1 MTSVRV
7 ALDGGRLLVTAD
19 NQAAYG
25 PFKEM
30 LAATWDNDRQ
40 AIVLPATVGAM
51 EELTV
56 VIGSLRAQG
65 VVATRSADTAPLLQA
80 VQAAQAARDKRY
92 EEDLPDFPGKLSA
105 WIHQRQAFWFAE
117 PQFGTMLAMDMGCLT
132 GDTIVTANRAG
143 RSFRIRLDDL
153 HAKFSNRGPLNRYR
167 GIWDAMVPTY
177 VRGLKADGRLGRCLL
192 RATLDNGIKE
202 VCTIR
207 LASGMEITC
216 TPDHEIVTPAG
227 KVQAAN
233 LEPGASV
240 WTNGS
245 QDGAGYVWLYMPD
258 HPNATP
264 GGQVLEHQV
273 VMAEHLGRPIRRGEI
288 VHHDNEIKNDNR
300 LENLVLCASQAEHM
314 RLHDL
319 RPNLPGVFPVL
330 DVVLAIEDAGRQRV
344 YDLSVDEDAHTY
356 IANGIVVG
364 NTGKSKVTVGLLDHW
379 DTDLALILCPKSV
392 VGVWPREFEKHSERT
407 WNVWAGQVQGARG
420 PLKNP
425 SVSKRAAAADLHAE
439 RFEIAGG
446 PAAIV
451 CNYDSC
457 WQPAMEKVLLKLARA
472 GRIKVMVL
480 DESHRVK
487 APNGKASR
495 FCFRLSRAIEARGG
509 RVLELTGTPFSHSP
523 LDVFGQYRC
532 LDPAYF
538 GTNHA
543 RFKRRYAIEAP
554 LPTGR
559 ATMIVGLQP
568 ETEGDLRA
576 RFHKLAYVCNKRDL
590 VERGVLHIP
599 PATEDFRECTLG
611 TKATDLY
618 RALEEEFVADLEQGT
633 VTVANAMVKL
643 LRLQQITSGH
653 VPLDD
658 IDDAP
663 AADEATIAALAAMG
677 LAAPAELEPGRRR
690 QGRIVEVD
698 TAKRDLLADTLTDIP
713 TSEPV
718 VVFCRFRHDLDM
730 VNHVAKAQGRTY
742 AELSGRRRDALAPDS
757 TLAEHVRLAGVQ
769 IQSGGVGI
777 DFTRACLGIYFSIG
791 HALGDYEQSLARL
804 DRPGQLM
811 PTTFL
816 HLVARL
822 SSGVWTADRRVYQAL
837 FRRLDVVR
845 AVMRSPGR
853 WGDEL

>member
-1 MTSVRV
+1 MSSVRV
-7 ALDGGRLLVTAD
+7 ALDTGRLILTAD
-19 NQAAYG
+19 QDHIYQ
-25 PFKEM
+25 PFKAM
-30 LAATWDNDRQ
+30 LAATWDQDRG

-51 EELTV
+51 EELTTI
-56 VIGSLRAQG
+56 IGGLRSQG
-65 VVATRSADTAPLLQA
+65 VTATRSADTNELLQA
-80 VQAAQAARDKRY
+80 MQAAANARLKRF
-92 EEDLPDFPGKLSA
+92 EEDLPDFPGTMPA

-117 PQFGTMLAMDMGCLT
+117 PQFGVCLAMDMG
-132 GDTIVTANRAG
+132 
-143 RSFRIRLDDL
+143 
-153 HAKFSNRGPLNRYR
+153 
-167 GIWDAMVPTY
+167 
-177 VRGLKADGRLGRCLL
+177 
-192 RATLDNGIKE
+192 
-202 VCTIR
+202 
-207 LASGMEITC
+207 
-216 TPDHEIVTPAG
+216 
-227 KVQAAN
+227 
-233 LEPGASV
+233 
-240 WTNGS
+240 
-245 QDGAGYVWLYMPD
+245 
-258 HPNATP
+258 
-264 GGQVLEHQV
+264 
-273 VMAEHLGRPIRRGEI
+273 
-288 VHHDNEIKNDNR
+288 
-300 LENLVLCASQAEHM
+300 
-314 RLHDL
+314 
-319 RPNLPGVFPVL
+319 
-330 DVVLAIEDAGRQRV
+330 
-344 YDLSVDEDAHTY
+344 
-356 IANGIVVG
+356 
-364 NTGKSKVTVGLLDHW
+364 TGKTKVTVGLLDHW
-379 DTDLALILCPKSV
+379 ETDLVLVLCPKSV
-392 VGVWPREFEKHSERT
+392 VGVWPREFDKHSLRT
-407 WNVWAGQVQGARG
+407 WYPWAGQVQGARG

-439 RFEIAGG
+439 QHQIAGT

-457 WQPAMEKVLLKLARA
+457 WQPAMEKVLLKLARS

-559 ATMIVGLQP
+559 ATMIVGMQP
-568 ETEGDLRA
+568 ETEGELKE

-590 VERGVLHIP
+590 VARGVLHIP

-611 TKATDLY
+611 QKATDLY
-618 RALEEEFVADLEQGT
+618 QALEEEFVAELDNGT

-658 IDDAP
+658 AGDGAP
-663 AADEATIAALAAMG
+663 IADQATVDALAAMG
-677 LAAPAELEPGRRR
+677 LAAPGGNDGPARKRTGRV
-690 QGRIVEVD
+690 VEVD

-713 TSEPV
+713 TSDPV
-718 VVFCRFRHDLDM
+718 IVFCRFRHDLDM
-730 VNHVAKAQGRTY
+730 VAHVAKTQGRNY

-757 TLAEHVRLAGVQ
+757 TLAEHVQLAGVQ

-777 DFTRACLGIYFSIG
+777 DFTQACLGIYFSIG

-804 DRPGQLM
+804 DRPGQMM

-822 SSGVWTADRRVYQAL
+822 STGAWSADRRVYQAL
-837 FRRLDVVR
+837 YRRLDIIKS
-845 AVMRSPGR
+845 VMKAPGA
-853 WGDEL
+853 WDTDL